1 MPSHSTTLLSSIVN
15 CPSVE
20 SSQAFRIAFTF
31 SSSSS
36 RLGRRAS
43 LISFSESSSSS
54 WARRST
60 ALGRTTETDAFN
72 LDINF
77 SLSQERQQPLF
88 HFEGRSRNHVLL
100 RIAQPFVPEHLVVDL
115 LEVLRRERYRNR
127 AEISE
132 HDLIARADVDTLD
145 GFEVVFRIERSSQSE
160 LTGRKVARDATHSI
174 PFVLPTR

>member
-15 CPSVE
+15 CPSEE
-20 SSQAFRIAFTF
+20 SSQALRIAFTF

-60 ALGRTTETDAFN
+60 ALGRTTKTDAFN

-77 SLSQERQQPLF
+77 SLSGERQQPLF

-100 RIAQPFVPEHLVVDL
+100 RIAQPFVPEHLVVDRFK
-115 LEVLRRERYRNR
+115 VLRHEPTG
-127 AEISE
+127 
-132 HDLIARADVDTLD
+132 IARRYPST
-145 GFEVVFRIERSSQSE
+145 I
-160 LTGRKVARDATHSI
+160 
-174 PFVLPTR
+174 